1 MRQRGR
7 TPRQPATKFPNLRKK
22 LVKNEAVARRLKKRC
37 ACFTAKSCQ
46 RLMFSYSTPETN
58 RPRPV

>member
-1 MRQRGR
+1 
-7 TPRQPATKFPNLRKK
+7 
-22 LVKNEAVARRLKKRC
+22 VARRLKKRC